1 MTLRDFDL
9 SKIQRIG
16 LDKIQLSNLAIM
28 WDIDFA
34 RLRQK
39 DNNVEIQTT
48 ADQERRCRRY
58 IPDTHIGITK
68 IIIKDNQIFQDLI
81 VGCAS
86 DSNGFP
92 IEYTYLT
99 ITVDNAK
106 GCNLE
111 NMTYNEYTDYIASVL
126 TYIEHQY
133 GISLLASDMKL
144 DYLEI
149 NANILLKQE
158 FPKYSRVYRLL
169 MAQFDNHLGKL
180 RTYSNLKNKD
190 KKGLQEESYTRG
202 NNSKEIVF
210 YDKTQELKDSD
221 TPFEDDMPIL
231 RIELRLKTGAK
242 IKSTFETRLWNDL
255 DDKKIVEHFHQEI
268 YSHLS
273 KKFEEWEGTRK
284 KELKKL
290 IVKCRKESTKVWH
303 HLVMQEIRNKSESM
317 MIPYVLDIEQVC
329 NAFKEL
335 PDPNRN
341 ATRSIKS
348 LLNISIENDI
358 YRNNDT
364 DKVREIFN
372 ALKSYAES
380 TV

>member
-1 MTLRDFDL
+1 
-9 SKIQRIG
+9 
-16 LDKIQLSNLAIM
+16 
-28 WDIDFA
+28 
-34 RLRQK
+34 
-39 DNNVEIQTT
+39 
-48 ADQERRCRRY
+48 
-58 IPDTHIGITK
+58 
-68 IIIKDNQIFQDLI
+68 
-81 VGCAS
+81 
-86 DSNGFP
+86 
-92 IEYTYLT
+92 
-99 ITVDNAK
+99 
-106 GCNLE
+106 
-111 NMTYNEYTDYIASVL
+111 
-126 TYIEHQY
+126 
-133 GISLLASDMKL
+133 
-144 DYLEI
+144 
-149 NANILLKQE
+149 
-158 FPKYSRVYRLL
+158 

-364 DKVREIFN
+364 DKVREVFN

-380 TV
+380 IM